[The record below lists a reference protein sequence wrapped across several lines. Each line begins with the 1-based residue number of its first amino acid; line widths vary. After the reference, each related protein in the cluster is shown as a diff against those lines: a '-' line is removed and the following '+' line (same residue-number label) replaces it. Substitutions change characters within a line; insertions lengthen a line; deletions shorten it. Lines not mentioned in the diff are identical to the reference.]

1 MLQFCCFSWMIQRE
15 EQENVQLT
23 MKGRML
29 TLVLHTEEWGKLS
42 ALDQAGNFSSRAL
55 KQDQWKMKMRIPVHR
70 SWRTSSTAATDQAWV
85 SQLKGQYW
93 PFSLVS
99 SGRPF
104 QDDLRKKHERL
115 SWVSQTQI
123 ILFELFYSTGQTVSC
138 LRANCDNCI

>member
-15 EQENVQLT
+15 EQENVLLT

-42 ALDQAGNFSSRAL
+42 ALAQAGNFSSRAL

-104 QDDLRKKHERL
+104 QDDLGKNMKDYL
-115 SWVSQTQI
+115 GC
-123 ILFELFYSTGQTVSC
+123 LKLKLFYLSYFILQVR
-138 LRANCDNCI
+138 LYHV